1 MKTLKPLA
9 SDHRRGQQKPAAC
22 RVLVVEDERT
32 IAANLVEYLEGHGH
46 PVDIAYDG
54 PAAIARLSSE
64 TYDVIVLDLGLPR
77 ADGLHV
83 LNHLRAVL
91 GVATP
96 VLVLTARDLLENKLE
111 SFAAGADDYLTKPFA
126 LAEVQTRI
134 VALHRRASGAIVA
147 SVVRAGALE
156 FDRRTRT
163 VRVAGVDVRLMP
175 RSMRILE
182 LLMRDPGRVVKR
194 DELEAVLWPDDVPES
209 DALRSQIH
217 LLRRALVQAGYDGLE
232 TVHGVGFRLR
242 CETDAGR

>member
-1 MKTLKPLA
+1 MAKPMA
-9 SDHRRGQQKPAAC
+9 SERRADPHKPAASC

-32 IAANLVEYLEGHGH
+32 IAGNLIEYLEGHGH
-46 PVDIAYDG
+46 PVDVAYDG
-54 PAAIARLSSE
+54 PAAMARLSSE

-77 ADGLHV
+77 ADGLRV
-83 LNHLRAVL
+83 LQQMRSVL

-96 VLVLTARDLLENKLE
+96 VLVLTARDQLENKLE

-134 VALHRRASGAIVA
+134 VALHRRASGAIVT

-156 FDRRTRT
+156 FDRRTRV
-163 VRVAGVDVRLMP
+163 VRVDGLEVKLMP
-175 RSMRILE
+175 RSMQILE
-182 LLMRDPGRVVKR
+182 LLLRDPGRVVTR
-194 DELEAVLWPDDVPES
+194 VELEAALWADDVPES

-217 LLRRALVQAGYDGLE
+217 LLRRALVQAGYHGLE

-242 CETDAGR
+242 CEPGP